1 MTDADKI
8 LQALAGLQHTVEKQG
23 KSIEALHEG
32 QKTLQGNVIAL
43 QEGQKTL
50 QATVEQQ
57 GKQLTALQGTVGGL
71 RNTVEN
77 QGKAIADLQDGQ
89 KTLQAGQQ
97 TLGLKVKTFHAEQKQ
112 ANDELIR
119 IFHNIEEINH
129 KEIEK
134 RVERIERHL
143 NLPPLK

>member
-1 MTDADKI
+1 MTNADKI

-23 KSIEALHEG
+23 RSIEALHEE
-32 QKTLQGNVIAL
+32 QKTPGGRKIAPGGT
-43 QEGQKTL
+43 ENPPGDRRAAGQ
-50 QATVEQQ
+50 AAHCAP
-57 GKQLTALQGTVGGL
+57 GMVGGL

-97 TLGLKVKTFHAEQKQ
+97 TLGLKVEAFHVEQKQ

>member
-23 KSIEALHEG
+23 KSVEALHKGQKSLQDG
-32 QKTLQGNVIAL
+32 QKTF
-43 QEGQKTL
+43 
-50 QATVEQQ
+50 QATVERQ
-57 GKQLTALQGTVGGL
+57 GKQLTALQD
-71 RNTVEN
+71 TVEN
-77 QGKAIADLQDGQ
+77 QSKAIAVLQEGQ
-89 KTLQAGQQ
+89 KALQAGQQ
-97 TLGLKVKTFHAEQKQ
+97 TLELKVEAFHAEQKQ